1 MSAGAPLPMS
11 LGFHP
16 VADEDVFRRAFVEA
30 PVAAAI
36 VALDGTFVD
45 ANRALAE
52 LLGYS
57 HDELAG
63 RSLSDLSPP
72 GERPLRLEDLDR
84 GQRERCI
91 VRADAEPLWV
101 AVSAGPIEDS
111 AGAVTFHVV
120 QMENIADRK
129 RVERKLRRLADHDA
143 LTWLLNRRSFLEGM
157 QRELEGLRRTDS
169 SGALLLLDLDHSKVV
184 NDTSGHAAGDN
195 VLRATADVFRRRLRS
210 NDIIGRLGGDEFAAL
225 LLEVTPAQ
233 AHEVADDLTDMLAEL
248 EIEASVGV
256 ATFDGSSTDSEDE
269 LLAKADRAM
278 YVTKTNRRG

>member
-1 MSAGAPLPMS
+1 MSI
-11 LGFHP
+11 GFRP
-16 VADEDVFRRAFVEA
+16 AADEDVFRRAFVET

-45 ANRALAE
+45 VNRALAE

-84 GQRERCI
+84 GQHERCI

-101 AVSAGPIEDS
+101 AVSAGRIEDS

-157 QRELEGLRRTDS
+157 QRELERLRRTDS
-169 SGALLLLDLDHSKVV
+169 SGALLLLDLDHFKVV

-210 NDIIGRLGGDEFAAL
+210 NDIVGRIGGDEFAAL

-256 ATFDGSSTDSEDE
+256 ATFDGSSTDNEDE

>member
-1 MSAGAPLPMS
+1 MSI
-11 LGFHP
+11 GFRP
-16 VADEDVFRRAFVEA
+16 AADEDVFRRAFVEA

-45 ANRALAE
+45 VNRALAE

-84 GQRERCI
+84 GQHERCI

-101 AVSAGPIEDS
+101 AVSAGRIEDS

-157 QRELEGLRRTDS
+157 QRELERLRRTDS
-169 SGALLLLDLDHSKVV
+169 SGALLLLDLDHFKVV

-210 NDIIGRLGGDEFAAL
+210 NDIVGRIGGDEFAAL

-256 ATFDGSSTDSEDE
+256 ATFDGTSTDNEDE

>member
-1 MSAGAPLPMS
+1 MSI
-11 LGFHP
+11 GFRP
-16 VADEDVFRRAFVEA
+16 AADEDVFRRAFVEA

-45 ANRALAE
+45 VNRALAE

-84 GQRERCI
+84 GQHERCI

-101 AVSAGPIEDS
+101 AVSAGRIEDS

-157 QRELEGLRRTDS
+157 QRELERLRRTDS
-169 SGALLLLDLDHSKVV
+169 SGALLLLDLDHFKVV

-195 VLRATADVFRRRLRS
+195 VLRATADFFRRRLRS
-210 NDIIGRLGGDEFAAL
+210 NDIVGRIGGDEFAAL

-256 ATFDGSSTDSEDE
+256 ATFDGSSTDNEDE

>member
-1 MSAGAPLPMS
+1 MSI
-11 LGFHP
+11 GFRP
-16 VADEDVFRRAFVEA
+16 AADEDVFRRAFVEA

-45 ANRALAE
+45 VNRALAE

-57 HDELAG
+57 LDELAG

-84 GQRERCI
+84 GQHERCI

-101 AVSAGPIEDS
+101 AVSAGRIEDS

-157 QRELEGLRRTDS
+157 QRELERLRRTDS
-169 SGALLLLDLDHSKVV
+169 SGALLLLDLDHFKVV

-210 NDIIGRLGGDEFAAL
+210 NDIVGRIGGDEFAAL

-256 ATFDGSSTDSEDE
+256 ATFDGSSTDNEDE